1 MNFKKKI
8 SICALV
14 IVLLLGLGI
23 TTIPQIQET
32 ANLVLDND
40 FSLSE
45 TTYTNKTFHFQ
56 DTDPYEY
63 SYWQHDVGTPTNTQN
78 SNEYAMGTNDNGE
91 YAYFGFDEFV
101 EHSIVSAQVIF
112 ETTAMV
118 GTYHFQPLGYFY
130 QKTALESDT
139 HWALVIDWD
148 STGIDLVWNTG
159 NGETPTV
166 VNLVATAPEIGVDY
180 NCTLSNLGDQTFVEI
195 QDTSNAPDFPIIY
208 SGTITTDHYDA
219 TSLYAGFG
227 QYSTGAGNIYGWHDD
242 FFILDT
248 IFDTPTNGS
257 GFSTIDAYIDE
268 VFTHTFYDIV
278 TGYNSTLVIDSS
290 VTNIT
295 LVIQCWVNGTAFDI
309 DTISQGVNQLRHNV
323 TVTNL
328 NGTTMFAQSNFTYVW
343 GIEYGDGL
351 FLFEYWVQL
360 DFTVAMSEIYKTIIS
375 MEVYY

>member
-14 IVLLLGLGI
+14 IVLLLSLGVS
-23 TTIPQIQET
+23 TIPQIQET
-32 ANLVLDND
+32 AILVLDND

-56 DTDPYEY
+56 DSDPYTY
-63 SYWQHDVGTPTNTQN
+63 AYWQYDVGTTTNTQN
-78 SNEYAMGTNDNGE
+78 SNRYAMDTDTNGD

-101 EHSIVSAQVIF
+101 NHSIVSAQVIF
-112 ETTAMV
+112 ETTALT

-130 QKTALESDT
+130 QKTDLESNT
-139 HWALVIDWD
+139 RWALVIDWD
-148 STGIDLVWNTG
+148 STGIDLVYNTG
-159 NGETPTV
+159 NGNTPTV
-166 VNLVATAPEIGVDY
+166 VNLNDTAPSLGVDY
-180 NCTLSNLGDQTFVEI
+180 SCTLSNFGSQTFVSI
-195 QDTSNAPDFPIIY
+195 QDTTGFGYPIIY
-208 SGTITTDHYDA
+208 SGYTTTETYDA

-227 QYSTGAGNIYGWHDD
+227 QYSSGDGDIYGWHDD
-242 FFILDT
+242 LLIFDT
-248 IFDTPTNGS
+248 IVDTPTNGS

-268 VFTHTFYDIV
+268 AFTHTFYDIV

-295 LVIQCWVNGTAFDI
+295 LVVECWLNGTAFDI
-309 DTISQGVNQLRHNV
+309 ATVSQGVNQLRHNV

-328 NGTTMFAQSNFTYVW
+328 NNTIMFAQSNLTYVW

-351 FLFEYWVQL
+351 FLFQYWVQL
-360 DFTVAMSEIYKTIIS
+360 DFTVVMSEIYKTIIS
-375 MEVYY
+375 MEVFY